1 MMDLL
6 RLITYIDFKELLD
19 MSRSIDHDQLF
30 KQLLTTF
37 FLEFLEL
44 FTPNFFA
51 AIDPASLEILPLEY
65 FTDIEAGERKA
76 MDVIVRVN
84 LLGRPN
90 APASSRVSVVVNCE
104 HQSSSQANFHRRM
117 FFYFAQLHR
126 KYLQPVYPIALFSF
140 DEPYRLER
148 DSYQVRVPGL
158 QVMDF
163 NFLTIQLNRLDWREF
178 LTRPN
183 PVAAAL
189 MAKMEI
195 DPADRPRVKVEC
207 LRMIANLKLDKART
221 FLLSGFIDN
230 YLRLN
235 PIEEQQFLV
244 EVDKI
249 KLPTE
254 RENVMEITTS
264 WMEQGQESA
273 TRELVIKLLT
283 RKFGNLSL
291 ELLARVNGLK
301 LDRVEVLAEDLLD
314 FTGVGDLER
323 WLAV

>member
-1 MMDLL
+1 
-6 RLITYIDFKELLD
+6 
-19 MSRSIDHDQLF
+19 MSKNIDHDQLF

-44 FTPNFFA
+44 FTPEFFA
-51 AIDPASLEILPLEY
+51 AIDPSRLEILPLEY
-65 FTDIEAGERKA
+65 FTDIDAGERKA
-76 MDVIVRVN
+76 MDVIIRVN

-104 HQSSSQANFHRRM
+104 HQSTTKADFNRQL

-140 DEPYRLER
+140 DEPYRPER

-163 NFLTIQLNRLDWREF
+163 NFLTIQLNRLNWRDF
-178 LTRPN
+178 LKRPN

-195 DPADRPRVKVEC
+195 ATADRPRVKVEC
-207 LRMIANLKLDKART
+207 LRMIAKLKLDKART

-230 YLRLN
+230 YLRLS
-235 PIEEQQFLV
+235 PIEEQQFQV
-244 EVDKI
+244 EVDRI
-249 KLPTE
+249 KLPQE
-254 RENVMEITTS
+254 RENVMELTTS
-264 WMEQGQESA
+264 WMEKGIVQGRESGERSL
-273 TRELVIKLLT
+273 TIKLLSET
-283 RKFGNLSL
+283 WKP
-291 ELLARVNGLK
+291 
-301 LDRVEVLAEDLLD
+301 
-314 FTGVGDLER
+314 FT
-323 WLAV
+323 

>member
-1 MMDLL
+1 
-6 RLITYIDFKELLD
+6 
-19 MSRSIDHDQLF
+19 MSKSIDHDQLF

-44 FTPNFFA
+44 FTPEFFA

-65 FTDIEAGERKA
+65 FTDIDAGERKA
-76 MDVIVRVN
+76 MDVIIRVN

-104 HQSSSQANFHRRM
+104 HQSTTKADFNRRL

-140 DEPYRLER
+140 DEPYRPER

-163 NFLTIQLNRLDWREF
+163 HFLTIQLNRLDWREF
-178 LTRPN
+178 LTQPN

-195 DPADRPRVKVEC
+195 EPVDRPRVKVEC

-221 FLLSGFIDN
+221 FLISGFIDN

-235 PIEEQQFLV
+235 PIEEQQFQV
-244 EVDKI
+244 EVDRI
-249 KLPTE
+249 KLPQE
-254 RENVMEITTS
+254 RENVMELTTS
-264 WMEQGQESA
+264 WMEKGIVQGRESEG
-273 TRELVIKLLT
+273 RGLVVKQLT
-283 RKFGNLSL
+283 RKLGNLSP
-291 ELLARVNGLK
+291 ELLSRVNGLN
-301 LDRVEVLAEDLLD
+301 LDRVEALAEDLLD
-314 FTGVGDLER
+314 FTSMGDLER
-323 WLAV
+323 WLAA

>member
-1 MMDLL
+1 
-6 RLITYIDFKELLD
+6 
-19 MSRSIDHDQLF
+19 MSKNIDHDQLF

-44 FTPNFFA
+44 FTPEFFA

-65 FTDIEAGERKA
+65 FTDIDAGERKA
-76 MDVIVRVN
+76 MDVIIRVN

-104 HQSSSQANFHRRM
+104 HQSTTKADFNRRL

-140 DEPYRLER
+140 DEPYRPEK

-163 NFLTIQLNRLDWREF
+163 NFLTIQLNRLDWRAF
-178 LTRPN
+178 LTQRN

-189 MAKMEI
+189 MAKMKI

-221 FLLSGFIDN
+221 FQLSGFIDN
-230 YLRLN
+230 YLQLN
-235 PIEEQQFLV
+235 SVEKQQFQV
-244 EVDKI
+244 EVAKI

-254 RENVMEITTS
+254 REDVMELTTS
-264 WMEQGQESA
+264 WKEEGIVQGRESA
-273 TRELVIKLLT
+273 TRSLVIKQLT
-283 RKFGNLSL
+283 RKLGNLSP
-291 ELLARVNGLK
+291 ELLARVNGLN
-301 LDRVEVLAEDLLD
+301 LDRVEALAEDLLD
-314 FTGVGDLER
+314 FTSVGDLER
-323 WLAV
+323 WLAA

>member
-1 MMDLL
+1 MSKSK
-6 RLITYIDFKELLD
+6 KE
-19 MSRSIDHDQLF
+19 SIDHDQLF

-44 FTPNFFA
+44 FTPEFFA
-51 AIDPASLEILPLEY
+51 TIDPNSLEILPQEY
-65 FTDIEAGERKA
+65 FTEIEVGDRKA
-76 MDVIVRVN
+76 MDVIIRVN

-90 APASSRVSVVVNCE
+90 APASSRVSVVINCE
-104 HQSSSQANFHRRM
+104 HQSSTEPDFQRRM

-140 DEPYRLER
+140 DKPYRPEKNR
-148 DSYQVRVPGL
+148 YQVKVPGF

-163 NFLTIQLNRLDWREF
+163 NFLTIQLNQLDWRAF
-178 LTRPN
+178 LTQRN

-189 MAKMEI
+189 MSKMKI

-207 LRMIANLKLDKART
+207 LRMIANLKLDRART
-221 FLLSGFIDN
+221 FQLSGFIDN

-235 PIEEQQFLV
+235 PVENEQFQV

-249 KLPTE
+249 KLPQE

-264 WMEQGQESA
+264 WKEEGIIEGERS
-273 TRELVIKLLT
+273 LVVKQLT
-283 RKFGNLSL
+283 RKLGNLSP
-291 ELLARVNGLK
+291 ELLARVSSLNLE
-301 LDRVEVLAEDLLD
+301 RVEALAEDLLD
-314 FTGVGDLER
+314 FTNVGDLER
-323 WLAV
+323 WMGG

>member
-1 MMDLL
+1 
-6 RLITYIDFKELLD
+6 
-19 MSRSIDHDQLF
+19 MSKSKKKPEAIDHDQLF

-44 FTPNFFA
+44 FTPEFFA
-51 AIDPASLEILPLEY
+51 AIDPNSLEILPLEY
-65 FTDIEAGERKA
+65 FTDIQAGERKA
-76 MDVIVRVN
+76 MDVIIRVN

-104 HQSSSQANFHRRM
+104 HQSSTEPDFQRRL

-140 DEPYRLER
+140 DKPFRPEKNA
-148 DSYQVRVPGL
+148 YQVRVPGL

-163 NFLTIQLNRLDWREF
+163 NFLTIQLNQLDWRTF
-178 LTRPN
+178 LTQRN

-189 MAKMEI
+189 MAKMKIE
-195 DPADRPRVKVEC
+195 PADRPKVKVEC

-221 FLLSGFIDN
+221 YQLSSFIDN

-235 PIEEQQFLV
+235 PGEKQQFQV

-249 KLPTE
+249 KLPKE
-254 RENVMEITTS
+254 REEVMEITTS
-264 WMEQGQESA
+264 WKEEGKVEGQELA
-273 TRELVIKLLT
+273 TRTLVIKQLT
-283 RKFGNLSL
+283 RKLGNLSP
-291 ELLARVNGLK
+291 ELLARLSSLNLE
-301 LDRVEVLAEDLLD
+301 RVETLAEDLLD
-314 FTGVGDLER
+314 FKQVGDLER
-323 WLAV
+323 WMAV

>member
-1 MMDLL
+1 
-6 RLITYIDFKELLD
+6 
-19 MSRSIDHDQLF
+19 MSKSKPKPETIDHDQLF

-44 FTPNFFA
+44 FTPEFFT
-51 AIDPASLEILPLEY
+51 AIDPNSLEILPLEY
-65 FTDIEAGERKA
+65 FTDIDAGERKA
-76 MDVIVRVN
+76 MDVIIRVN

-104 HQSSSQANFHRRM
+104 HQSSSEPDLQRRL

-140 DEPYRLER
+140 DKPFRPEKNA
-148 DSYQVRVPGL
+148 YQVRVPGL

-163 NFLTIQLNRLDWREF
+163 NFLTIQLNQLDWRAF
-178 LTRPN
+178 LTQRN

-189 MAKMEI
+189 MAKMKI

-221 FLLSGFIDN
+221 FQLSGFIDN

-235 PIEEQQFLV
+235 PVEKQQFQI

-249 KLPTE
+249 KLPKE
-254 RENVMEITTS
+254 REEVMEITTS
-264 WMEQGQESA
+264 WMEEGIVKGQESA
-273 TRELVIKLLT
+273 TRSLVIKQLT
-283 RKFGNLSL
+283 RKVGNLSP
-291 ELLARVNGLK
+291 ELLARVSSLNLA
-301 LDRVEVLAEDLLD
+301 RVEALAFDLLD
-314 FTGVGDLER
+314 FKHVGDLER
-323 WLAV
+323 WLLG

>member
-1 MMDLL
+1 MP
-6 RLITYIDFKELLD
+6 RL
-19 MSRSIDHDQLF
+19 
-30 KQLLTTF
+30 
-37 FLEFLEL
+37 
-44 FTPNFFA
+44 PPVGFA
-51 AIDPASLEILPLEY
+51 NDSQSLEILPLEY
-65 FTDIEAGERKA
+65 FTDIDAGERKA
-76 MDVIVRVN
+76 MDVIIRVN

-104 HQSSSQANFHRRM
+104 HQSTTKADFNRRL

-140 DEPYRLER
+140 DEPYRSEK

-163 NFLTIQLNRLDWREF
+163 NFLTIQLNRLNWRDF
-178 LTRPN
+178 LKRPN

-195 DPADRPRVKVEC
+195 APADRPRVKVEC
-207 LRMIANLKLDKART
+207 LRMIAKLKLDKART

-235 PIEEQQFLV
+235 PIEEQQFRV

-254 RENVMEITTS
+254 RENVMELTTS
-264 WMEQGQESA
+264 WMEEGMIKGE
-273 TRELVIKLLT
+273 RGLVVKQLT
-283 RKFGNLSL
+283 RKLGNLSP
-291 ELLARVNGLK
+291 ELLAKVSSLNLE
-301 LDRVEVLAEDLLD
+301 RVEALAEDLLD
-314 FTGVGDLER
+314 FTSVGDLER

>member
-1 MMDLL
+1 
-6 RLITYIDFKELLD
+6 
-19 MSRSIDHDQLF
+19 MSKNIDHDQLF

-44 FTPNFFA
+44 FTPEFFA
-51 AIDPASLEILPLEY
+51 AIDPSSLEILPLEY

-76 MDVIVRVN
+76 MDVIIRVN

-104 HQSSSQANFHRRM
+104 HQSTTKADFNRRL

-140 DEPYRLER
+140 DKPFRSER

-163 NFLTIQLNRLDWREF
+163 NFLTIQLNRLDWRAF
-178 LTRPN
+178 LTQRN

-189 MAKMEI
+189 MAKMKI
-195 DPADRPRVKVEC
+195 DPADRPKVKVEC

-221 FLLSGFIDN
+221 FLISGFIDN

-235 PIEEQQFLV
+235 PIEEQQFQV

-264 WMEQGQESA
+264 WMEQGERTLA
-273 TRELVIKLLT
+273 IKLLN
-283 RKFGNLSL
+283 RKLGNLSP
-291 ELLARVNGLK
+291 ELLARVNSLSI
-301 LDRVEVLAEDLLD
+301 DRVEALAEDLLD
-314 FTGVGDLER
+314 FTSVGDLER
-323 WLAV
+323 WLAA

>member
-1 MMDLL
+1 
-6 RLITYIDFKELLD
+6 
-19 MSRSIDHDQLF
+19 MSKSIDHDQLF

-44 FTPNFFA
+44 FTPEFFA

-65 FTDIEAGERKA
+65 FTDIDAGERKA
-76 MDVIVRVN
+76 MDVIIRVN

-104 HQSSSQANFHRRM
+104 HQSTTKADFNRRL

-140 DEPYRLER
+140 DEPYRPER

-163 NFLTIQLNRLDWREF
+163 NFLTIQLNRLDWRAF
-178 LTRPN
+178 LTQRN

-189 MAKMEI
+189 MAKMKI
-195 DPADRPRVKVEC
+195 DPADRPKVKVEC
-207 LRMIANLKLDKART
+207 LGMIANLKLDKART
-221 FLLSGFIDN
+221 FQLSGFIDN
-230 YLRLN
+230 YLQLN
-235 PIEEQQFLV
+235 PVEKQQFQV

-264 WMEQGQESA
+264 WKEEGIVQG
-273 TRELVIKLLT
+273 RELGERSLTIKLLT
-283 RKFGNLSL
+283 RKLGNLSP
-291 ELLARVNGLK
+291 ELLARVNGLSI
-301 LDRVEVLAEDLLD
+301 DRVEALAEDLLD
-314 FTGVGDLER
+314 FTSVSDLEQ

>member
-1 MMDLL
+1 
-6 RLITYIDFKELLD
+6 
-19 MSRSIDHDQLF
+19 MSKNIDHDQLF

-37 FLEFLEL
+37 FIEFLEL
-44 FTPNFFA
+44 FTPEFFA

-65 FTDIEAGERKA
+65 FTDIDAGERKA
-76 MDVIVRVN
+76 MDVIIRVN

-104 HQSSSQANFHRRM
+104 HQSTTKADFNRRL

-140 DEPYRLER
+140 DEPYRPEK

-163 NFLTIQLNRLDWREF
+163 NFLTIQLNRLNWRDF
-178 LTRPN
+178 LKRPN

-195 DPADRPRVKVEC
+195 APADRPRVKVEC
-207 LRMIANLKLDKART
+207 LRMIAKLKLDKART

-230 YLRLN
+230 YLRLS
-235 PIEEQQFLV
+235 PIEEQQFQV

-249 KLPTE
+249 KLPQE
-254 RENVMEITTS
+254 RENVMELTTS
-264 WMEQGQESA
+264 WMEKGIVQGRESGERSL
-273 TRELVIKLLT
+273 TIKLLT
-283 RKFGNLSL
+283 RKLGNLSP
-291 ELLARVNGLK
+291 ELLSRVNGLN
-301 LDRVEVLAEDLLD
+301 LDRVEALAEDLLD
-314 FTGVGDLER
+314 FTSVGDLER
-323 WLAV
+323 WLVT

>member
-1 MMDLL
+1 
-6 RLITYIDFKELLD
+6 
-19 MSRSIDHDQLF
+19 MSKSKPKLESIDHDQLF

-44 FTPNFFA
+44 FVPEFFA
-51 AIDPASLEILPLEY
+51 AIDANSLEILPQEY
-65 FTDIEAGERKA
+65 FTEIEVGERKA
-76 MDVIVRVN
+76 MDVIIRVN

-104 HQSSSQANFHRRM
+104 HQSSTEPDFQRRL

-140 DEPYRLER
+140 DKPFRPEKNR
-148 DSYQVRVPGL
+148 YQVKVPGFN
-158 QVMDF
+158 VMDF
-163 NFLTIQLNRLDWREF
+163 NFLTIQLNQLDWRAF
-178 LTRPN
+178 LTQRN

-189 MAKMEI
+189 MSKMKI

-221 FLLSGFIDN
+221 FQLSGFIDN

-235 PIEEQQFLV
+235 PVEEQQFQV
-244 EVDKI
+244 EVDTI
-249 KLPTE
+249 KLPQE
-254 RENVMEITTS
+254 REKIMEITTS

-273 TRELVIKLLT
+273 TRSLVVKQLT
-283 RKFGNLSL
+283 RKLGNLSP
-291 ELLARVNGLK
+291 ELLARVNGLN
-301 LDRVEVLAEDLLD
+301 LERVEVLAEDLLD
-314 FTGVGDLER
+314 FKHVGDLER

>member
-1 MMDLL
+1 
-6 RLITYIDFKELLD
+6 
-19 MSRSIDHDQLF
+19 MSKSKKKPETIDHDQLF

-44 FTPNFFA
+44 FTPEFFA
-51 AIDPASLEILPLEY
+51 VIDPYSLEVLPQEY
-65 FTDIEAGERKA
+65 FTEIEVGDRKA
-76 MDVIVRVN
+76 MDVIIRVD

-104 HQSSSQANFHRRM
+104 HQSSTETDFHRRM

-140 DEPYRLER
+140 DKPFRPEKNA
-148 DSYQVRVPGL
+148 YQVRVPGL

-163 NFLTIQLNRLDWREF
+163 NFLSIQLNQLDWRAF
-178 LTRPN
+178 LTQRN

-189 MAKMEI
+189 MAKMKI

-221 FLLSGFIDN
+221 YQLSGFIDN

-235 PIEEQQFLV
+235 SVEKEQFQV

-249 KLPTE
+249 KLPKE

-264 WMEQGQESA
+264 WKEEGRVEGRESGE
-273 TRELVIKLLT
+273 RGLVIKLLT
-283 RKFGNLSL
+283 KKVGNLSP
-291 ELLARVNGLK
+291 ELLARVSSLNI
-301 LDRVEVLAEDLLD
+301 DRLETLAEDLLD
-314 FTGVGDLER
+314 FKHVGDLER
-323 WLAV
+323 WMAV

>member
-1 MMDLL
+1 VS
-6 RLITYIDFKELLD
+6 K
-19 MSRSIDHDQLF
+19 SIDHDQLF

-44 FTPNFFA
+44 FTPEFFA

-65 FTDIEAGERKA
+65 FTDIDAGERKA
-76 MDVIVRVN
+76 MDVIIRVN

-104 HQSSSQANFHRRM
+104 HQSTTKADFNRRL

-140 DEPYRLER
+140 DEPYRSEKA
-148 DSYQVRVPGL
+148 SYQVRVPGL

-163 NFLTIQLNRLDWREF
+163 NFLTIQLNRLDWRAF
-178 LTRPN
+178 LTQRN

-189 MAKMEI
+189 MAKMKI
-195 DPADRPRVKVEC
+195 DPADRPKVKVEC
-207 LRMIANLKLDKART
+207 LRMIASLKLDKART
-221 FLLSGFIDN
+221 FLISGFIDN
-230 YLRLN
+230 YLQLT
-235 PIEEQQFLV
+235 PVEKQQFQV
-244 EVDKI
+244 EVAKI

-254 RENVMEITTS
+254 RENVMELTTS
-264 WMEQGQESA
+264 WKEEGIVQGRESA
-273 TRELVIKLLT
+273 TRIIVSKQLT
-283 RKFGNLSL
+283 RKFGNLSP
-291 ELLARVNGLK
+291 ELLARVNGLSI
-301 LDRVEVLAEDLLD
+301 DRVEALTEDLLD
-314 FTGVGDLER
+314 FASVGDLER